1 MANTFLKD
9 FIIGELVLQG
19 DSQEYCSR
27 RSTKTALIAFIELNG
42 FELDSKKY
50 KEQDDI
56 SEKYNKSLEA
66 KKDFVLNFF
75 DKEGGLVKMVC
86 VQNPNIKKDPFLF
99 IIETSKN
106 RITEFSRFGSGDKN
120 IIFGTEITS
129 ISDTP
134 EGNIYISSLKI
145 PYFRSE
151 PKEQV
156 VEVLAPD
163 LKINLFGNA
172 AYEVAKS
179 VYEGFEG
186 GLVGR
191 KLDVEDPEALHSA
204 VKEITEVVEKE
215 GFSKI
220 KEEGELLAK
229 PKLDG
234 GVDKGGSIPY
244 EHIPSTIDYY
254 NKCLN
259 EFINHIQDLRTDQT
273 R

>member
-1 MANTFLKD
+1 M
-9 FIIGELVLQG
+9 I
-19 DSQEYCSR
+19 
-27 RSTKTALIAFIELNG
+27 
-42 FELDSKKY
+42 
-50 KEQDDI
+50 
-56 SEKYNKSLEA
+56 
-66 KKDFVLNFF
+66 
-75 DKEGGLVKMVC
+75 C
-86 VQNPNIKKDPFLF
+86 VQNPKVKEDPFLF

-106 RITEFSRFGSGDKN
+106 RITEFSRFGAGNKN

-134 EGNIYISSLKI
+134 EGNVYISSLKI

-151 PKEQV
+151 PKERV

-172 AYEVAKS
+172 VYDVARS

-191 KLDVEDPEALHSA
+191 KLDVEDPESLHSA

-220 KEEGELLAK
+220 KGEEENFAK

-234 GVDKGGSIPY
+234 GVDKEGSRPY
-244 EHIPSTIDYY
+244 EHILSTIDYY
-254 NKCLN
+254 NKRLA
-259 EFINHIQDLRTDQT
+259 EFINHIQDLRTGQT